1 MGLQSACR
9 ADFIVAQGNALGS
22 EVVVDC
28 ALNGHFNLLRSNKLR
43 RAFSAQLICSSFS
56 QGIAL
61 GYDDSAPLGR
71 IVAIVRV
78 NRQALRAAVGATR
91 GTPSGPRAA

>member
-22 EVVVDC
+22 EVVVGC
-28 ALNGHFNLLRSNKLR
+28 ALKGHFNLLRSNKLR
-43 RAFSAQLICSSFS
+43 RAFSAQLKCMSFS
-56 QGIAL
+56 QGVAL
-61 GYDDSAPLGR
+61 GYDEGAPLGR

-78 NRQALRAAVGATR
+78 SRHVLKAGL
-91 GTPSGPRAA
+91 